1 MHIKKKLNL
10 RNKTNKKILYNSNNL
25 IKLEKNEI
33 FVMVEEI
40 LNINLQNSWSFNA
53 DYNDQ
58 IGGANLITTILVQLI
73 LD

>member
-1 MHIKKKLNL
+1 
-10 RNKTNKKILYNSNNL
+10 
-25 IKLEKNEI
+25 
-33 FVMVEEI
+33 MVEEI

-58 IGGANLITTILVQLI
+58 LGGANLITTILVQLI